1 MLPLIY
7 PESFRLGIYVFI
19 KNVEMV
25 KLAVFI
31 SGSGSN
37 CEQLI
42 RHFNT
47 NPEGKENVARV
58 ALVVSNRSDAYG
70 LVRAERLGVPTV
82 VVRKAELAQPE
93 VVLPLLQQ
101 YGIQFIVLAGFLPLV
116 PDYLIEAFPRRII
129 NLHPA
134 LLPKFGG
141 KGMWG
146 HHVHEAV
153 KAAGE
158 TETGMTVHYVTP
170 VCDGGEIIAQFRVAL
185 SPDDSVDDI
194 AEKEHQLEMQYY
206 PAVVEQVLRPLVED

>member
-1 MLPLIY
+1 M
-7 PESFRLGIYVFI
+7 I
-19 KNVEMV
+19 KI
-25 KLAVFI
+25 AVFI

-47 NPEGKENVARV
+47 NPEGKEKGAQV
-58 ALVVSNRSDAYG
+58 ALVVSNRTDAYG

-101 YGIQFIVLAGFLPLV
+101 YDIQFIVLAGFLPLV

-206 PAVVEQVLRPLVED
+206 PTVVEQVVSEVARSLS

>member
-1 MLPLIY
+1 MLKI
-7 PESFRLGIYVFI
+7 
-19 KNVEMV
+19 
-25 KLAVFI
+25 AVFI

-47 NPEGKENVARV
+47 NPEGKEKGAQV
-58 ALVVSNRSDAYG
+58 ALVVSNRTDAYG

-206 PAVVEQVLRPLVED
+206 PTVVEQVVSELASSLS